1 MGNKYFVYALL
12 VTVIATGTNWVRM
25 FGSASNS
32 GGRGG
37 GSSWSSH
44 SGGGYGGGY
53 GGGGGGH
60 K

>member
-1 MGNKYFVYALL
+1 MGNKYFVYAMF

-25 FGSASNS
+25 FGSATSAS
-32 GGRGG
+32 GG

-44 SGGGYGGGY
+44 SGGYS
-53 GGGGGGH
+53 GGGGGH

>member
-1 MGNKYFVYALL
+1 MGNKYFVYALF

-25 FGSASNS
+25 FGSATSS
-32 GGRGG
+32 SGG

-44 SGGGYGGGY
+44 SGGYS
-53 GGGGGGH
+53 GGGGGH

>member
-1 MGNKYFVYALL
+1 MGNKYFVYAMF

-25 FGSASNS
+25 FGSATGAS
-32 GGRGG
+32 GG

-44 SGGGYGGGY
+44 SGGYS
-53 GGGGGGH
+53 GGGGGH

>member
-1 MGNKYFVYALL
+1 MGNKYFMYALI
-12 VTVIATGTNWVRM
+12 VTVLATGTNWVRM
-25 FGSASNS
+25 FGTASNS
-32 GGRGG
+32 GGG

-44 SGGGYGGGY
+44 SGGY